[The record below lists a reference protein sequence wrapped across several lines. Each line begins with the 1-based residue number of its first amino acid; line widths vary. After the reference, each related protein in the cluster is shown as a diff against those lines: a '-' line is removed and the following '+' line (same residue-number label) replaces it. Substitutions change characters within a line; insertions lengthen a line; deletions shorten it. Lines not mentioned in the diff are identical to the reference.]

1 MIYVYPWMD
10 TQICLPGNFHSG
22 PPSPLVQSE
31 PRAAVITNAAP
42 RAGITQPTVLPP
54 RHDQQVRPA
63 PRVVPTPVW
72 RPVVSG
78 PRPALPMQL
87 PTQPLPPENVRKAQ
101 PVLLEQDQPTKQLA
115 TVTTLSRTVS
125 LIRTPLLF
133 SIAHMVTYRQVPMT
147 ATSHA
152 CLRWTTPISA
162 ESLTL

>member
-1 MIYVYPWMD
+1 
-10 TQICLPGNFHSG
+10 
-22 PPSPLVQSE
+22 
-31 PRAAVITNAAP
+31 
-42 RAGITQPTVLPP
+42 
-54 RHDQQVRPA
+54 
-63 PRVVPTPVW
+63 
-72 RPVVSG
+72 
-78 PRPALPMQL
+78 MQL